1 MSSTDTKS
9 DIPNKKS
16 STDTKSVIPNKKYTE
31 RKSKAVYVDESRKDR
46 RMDDNIQEGENP
58 VYTAMVNDDFEA
70 SDFAA
75 NGPEVEYVDFIQGS
89 AKDLFQQPNEDINS
103 YTYKIQYYLQN
114 LKRRVIKKADAYF
127 EKYGTESDIIWEAGN
142 NNGRATNIPVLE
154 ALCKT
159 QWAGPLSVED
169 AINLVDDAANQ
180 LIPGSDNFMRVVYIL
195 KAYRFCKTSKL
206 TEYNIET
213 KKIKDNKKGP
223 SGGVKRVI
231 GTNETA
237 RTIGDLID
245 LNEYKSI
252 TEWKTKK
259 AKLAYKTNNLEYKKG
274 YSWSQIFFGEKSKND
289 EFDIMF
295 QYGGITMADLNCFM
309 VPFVNVSETQ
319 EPIWRPTKYFYDSHT
334 KKVTLALIPYTDEEK
349 TGMKAQRKAIKLIKK
364 VNTSDVLSANA
375 TESEKVGELLRR
387 ATERKNEV
395 FNVVKEDK
403 K

>member
-9 DIPNKKS
+9 GISKK
-16 STDTKSVIPNKKYTE
+16 NYNQ
-31 RKSKAVYVDESRKDR
+31 RKSAAVYVDEARKDK
-46 RMDDNIQEGENP
+46 RMEDSNEEGENP
-58 VYTAMVNDDFEA
+58 TYLDMVNDNFIATDN
-70 SDFAA
+70 AA
-75 NGPEVEYVDFIQGS
+75 NSPEVDYVDFIQGS
-89 AKDLFQQPNEDINS
+89 AKDLFQQPNEDINT

-114 LKRRVIKKADAYF
+114 LKTRVIRKADTYF
-127 EKYGTESDIIWEAGN
+127 EKYGTESDIIWEADN

-154 ALCKT
+154 ALCNT
-159 QWAGPLSVED
+159 NYTGPLSVED

-180 LIPGSDNFMRVVYIL
+180 LIPGSDNFMRVIYIL

-223 SGGVKRVI
+223 SGGVKRVT
-231 GTNETA
+231 GTNKTA
-237 RTIGDLID
+237 QTIGDLID
-245 LNEYKSI
+245 INEYKSI

-259 AKLAYKTNNLEYKKG
+259 AKLAYKRNNLEYKEG
-274 YSWSQIFFGEKSKND
+274 YSWSQIFFGENAKNN

-309 VPFVNVSETQ
+309 VPFVNISDGN
-319 EPIWRPTKYFYDSHT
+319 EPMWRPTKYFYDSHT
-334 KKVTLALIPYTDEEK
+334 KKVTLALIPYTDDEK

-364 VNTSDVLSANA
+364 ANTSDILSSNA
-375 TESEKVGELLRR
+375 TEYQKVEALLNKANEKMGE
-387 ATERKNEV
+387 AFK
-395 FNVVKEDK
+395 VVKEDK

>member
-1 MSSTDTKS
+1 MSST
-9 DIPNKKS
+9 N
-16 STDTKSVIPNKKYTE
+16 TKSVIPNKSYNK
-31 RKSKAVYVDESRKDR
+31 RKSKAVYIDEVKKDK
-46 RMDDNIQEGENP
+46 RMEDNYEEEENP
-58 VYTAMVNDDFEA
+58 TYLSMVNDDFEPA
-70 SDFAA
+70 DNAA
-75 NGPEVEYVDFIQGS
+75 NSPEVDYVDFIQGS
-89 AKDLFQQPNEDINS
+89 AKDLFQQPNEDLNT

-114 LKRRVIKKADAYF
+114 LKTRVIRKADTYF

-154 ALCKT
+154 ALCNT
-159 QWAGPLSVED
+159 NYAGPLSVED

-180 LIPGSDNFMRVVYIL
+180 LIPGSDNFMRVIYIL

-206 TEYNIET
+206 NEYNIET

-231 GTNETA
+231 GTNDTVQ
-237 RTIGDLID
+237 TIGDLID
-245 LNEYKSI
+245 INEYKSI

-259 AKLAYKTNNLEYKKG
+259 AKLAYKRNNLEYKEG
-274 YSWSQIFFGEKSKND
+274 YSWSQIFFGEKAKND

-309 VPFVNVSETQ
+309 VPFVNINNEQ
-319 EPIWRPTKYFYDSHT
+319 NPIWRPTKYFYDSHT
-334 KKVTLALIPYTDEEK
+334 KKVTLALIPYTDDEK

-364 VNTSDVLSANA
+364 VNTRDILSANA
-375 TESEKVGELLRR
+375 TEYEKVQALLNK
-387 ATERKNEV
+387 ANEKKDEA
-395 FNVVKEDK
+395 FKVVKEDK

>member
-1 MSSTDTKS
+1 M
-9 DIPNKKS
+9 S
-16 STDTKSVIPNKKYTE
+16 STDTKSVIPKKNYNA
-31 RKSKAVYVDESRKDR
+31 RKSKAVYIDETKKD
-46 RMDDNIQEGENP
+46 MKMEDNYEEGENP
-58 VYTAMVNDDFEA
+58 VYTAMVDDNFTA
-70 SDFAA
+70 SDVAA
-75 NGPEVEYVDFIQGS
+75 NSPEVDYVQFIQGS
-89 AKDLFQQPNEDINS
+89 AKDLFQQPNEDINI

-114 LKRRVIKKADAYF
+114 LKTRVIRKADAYF
-127 EKYGTESDIIWEAGN
+127 EKYGTESDIIWEAN
-142 NNGRATNIPVLE
+142 NGNGRATNIPVLE
-154 ALCKT
+154 ALCNT
-159 QWAGPLSVED
+159 DYAGPLSVED

-180 LIPGSDNFMRVVYIL
+180 LIPGSDNFMRVIYIL

-231 GTNETA
+231 GTNNTVQ
-237 RTIGDLID
+237 TIGDLID

-259 AKLAYKTNNLEYKKG
+259 AKLAYKRQNLEYQDG
-274 YSWSQIFFGEKSKND
+274 YSWSQIFFGPSAQNK

-309 VPFVNVSETQ
+309 VPFINIGDGN

-334 KKVTLALIPYTDEEK
+334 KKVTLALIPYTDDEK

-364 VNTSDVLSANA
+364 VNTSDILSADA
-375 TESEKVGELLRR
+375 TESQKVGELLKR
-387 ATERKNEV
+387 ANERKDEV
-395 FNVVKEDK
+395 FKVVKENK

>member
-1 MSSTDTKS
+1 M
-9 DIPNKKS
+9 S
-16 STDTKSVIPNKKYTE
+16 STDTKSVIPNKSYNQ
-31 RKSKAVYVDESRKDR
+31 RRSKAVYIDEVKKD
-46 RMDDNIQEGENP
+46 MKMEDNYEEEENP
-58 VYTAMVNDDFEA
+58 TYLNMVNDNFTA
-70 SDFAA
+70 SDDAK
-75 NGPEVEYVDFIQGS
+75 NNPEVEYVDFIQGS
-89 AKDLFQQPNEDINS
+89 AKDLFQQPNEDLNT

-114 LKRRVIKKADAYF
+114 LKTRVIRKADAYF
-127 EKYGTESDIIWEAGN
+127 EKYGTESDIIWEAN
-142 NNGRATNIPVLE
+142 NGNGRATNIPVLE
-154 ALCKT
+154 ALCNT
-159 QWAGPLSVED
+159 DYAGPLSVED

-180 LIPGSDNFMRVVYIL
+180 LIPGSDNFMRVIYIL

-231 GTNETA
+231 GTNNTVQ
-237 RTIGDLID
+237 TIGDLID

-259 AKLAYKTNNLEYKKG
+259 AKLAYKRQNLEYQDG
-274 YSWSQIFFGEKSKND
+274 YSWSQIFFGPSAQNK

-309 VPFVNVSETQ
+309 VPFINVSES
-319 EPIWRPTKYFYDSHT
+319 EIPVWRPTKYFYDSHT
-334 KKVTLALIPYTDEEK
+334 KKVTLALIPYTDDEK

-364 VNTSDVLSANA
+364 ANTTDILSADA
-375 TESEKVGELLRR
+375 TEYEKVQALLNR
-387 ATERKNEV
+387 ANERKDEV
-395 FNVVKEDK
+395 FKVVKENK

>member
-1 MSSTDTKS
+1 MSST
-9 DIPNKKS
+9 N
-16 STDTKSVIPNKKYTE
+16 TKSVIPNKSYNT
-31 RKSKAVYVDESRKDR
+31 RKSKAVYIDEARKD
-46 RMDDNIQEGENP
+46 MKMEDNYEEEENP

-70 SDFAA
+70 ADVAKNSA
-75 NGPEVEYVDFIQGS
+75 EVNYVEFIQGS
-89 AKDLFQQPNEDINS
+89 AKDLFQQPNEDLNT

-114 LKRRVIKKADAYF
+114 LKTRVIRKADAYF
-127 EKYGTESDIIWEAGN
+127 EKYGTESDIIWEAEN
-142 NNGRATNIPVLE
+142 ENGRATNIPVLE
-154 ALCKT
+154 ALCNT
-159 QWAGPLSVED
+159 NYAGPLSVED
-169 AINLVDDAANQ
+169 TIKLVDDASNQ
-180 LIPGSDNFMRVVYIL
+180 LIPGSDNFMRVIYIL

-231 GTNETA
+231 GTNKTA
-237 RTIGDLID
+237 ATIGDLID

-259 AKLAYKTNNLEYKKG
+259 AKLAYKTNNLEYQEG
-274 YSWSQIFFGEKSKND
+274 YSWSQIFFGESYKNN

-309 VPFVNVSETQ
+309 VPFVNISEGP

-334 KKVTLALIPYTDEEK
+334 KKVTLAFIPYTDDEK

-364 VNTSDVLSANA
+364 VNTKDVLSADA
-375 TESEKVGELLRR
+375 TESQKVEELLKR
-387 ATERKNEV
+387 ANARKDEV
-395 FNVVKEDK
+395 FKVVKENK

>member
-1 MSSTDTKS
+1 MSST
-9 DIPNKKS
+9 N
-16 STDTKSVIPNKKYTE
+16 TKSVIPNKSYNT
-31 RKSKAVYVDESRKDR
+31 RKSKAVYIDEVKKDMKMEDNNEEENATYVD
-46 RMDDNIQEGENP
+46 
-58 VYTAMVNDDFEA
+58 MVNDNFIA
-70 SDFAA
+70 SDDAK
-75 NGPEVEYVDFIQGS
+75 NSPEVDYVDFIQGS
-89 AKDLFQQPNEDINS
+89 AKDLFQQPNEDLNT

-114 LKRRVIKKADAYF
+114 LKTRVIRKADTYF

-142 NNGRATNIPVLE
+142 DNGRATNIPVLE
-154 ALCKT
+154 ALCNT
-159 QWAGPLSVED
+159 DYAGPLSVED

-180 LIPGSDNFMRVVYIL
+180 LIPGSDNFMRVIYIL

-206 TEYNIET
+206 NEYNIET

-231 GTNETA
+231 GTNNTVQ
-237 RTIGDLID
+237 TIGDLID

-259 AKLAYKTNNLEYKKG
+259 AKLAYKRNNLEYKEG
-274 YSWSQIFFGEKSKND
+274 YSWSQIFFGENAKNN

-309 VPFVNVSETQ
+309 VPFINMGNAQ
-319 EPIWRPTKYFYDSHT
+319 NPIWRPTKYFYDSHT
-334 KKVTLALIPYTDEEK
+334 KKVTLALIPYTDDEK

-364 VNTSDVLSANA
+364 ANTTEILSANKS
-375 TESEKVGELLRR
+375 EYEKVGALLNK
-387 ATERKNEV
+387 AGQTMKEAFK
-395 FNVVKEDK
+395 VVKEDK

>member
-1 MSSTDTKS
+1 M
-9 DIPNKKS
+9 S
-16 STDTKSVIPNKKYTE
+16 STDTKSVIPRKNYNQ
-31 RKSKAVYVDESRKDR
+31 RKSKAVFIDESKKDK
-46 RMDDNIQEGENP
+46 RMEDNYEEEENP
-58 VYTAMVNDDFEA
+58 VYTAMVNDEFEA
-70 SDFAA
+70 ADVAA
-75 NGPEVEYVDFIQGS
+75 NSPEVDYVDFIQGS
-89 AKDLFQQPNEDINS
+89 AKDLFQQPNEDINT

-114 LKRRVIKKADAYF
+114 LKTRVIRKADAYF

-142 NNGRATNIPVLE
+142 DNKRATNIPVLE
-154 ALCKT
+154 ALCNT
-159 QWAGPLSVED
+159 TNVGPLSVED
-169 AINLVDDAANQ
+169 AIKLVDDAANQ
-180 LIPGSDNFMRVVYIL
+180 LIPGSDNFMRVIYIL

-231 GTNETA
+231 GTNKTA
-237 RTIGDLID
+237 ATIGDLID

-259 AKLAYKTNNLEYKKG
+259 AKLAYKRNNLEYQEG
-274 YSWSQIFFGEKSKND
+274 YSWSQIFFGENAKND

-309 VPFVNVSETQ
+309 VPFVNISNGS

-334 KKVTLALIPYTDEEK
+334 KKVTLAFIPYTDDEK

-364 VNTSDVLSANA
+364 VNTREVLSADA
-375 TESEKVGELLRR
+375 TESQKVEELLKR
-387 ATERKNEV
+387 ANQKKDELFK
-395 FNVVKEDK
+395 VVKENK

>member
-1 MSSTDTKS
+1 MSST
-9 DIPNKKS
+9 N
-16 STDTKSVIPNKKYTE
+16 TKSVIPNKSYNK
-31 RKSKAVYVDESRKDR
+31 RKSKAVYIDEVKKDK
-46 RMDDNIQEGENP
+46 RMEDNYEEEENP
-58 VYTAMVNDDFEA
+58 TYLSMVNDDFEPA
-70 SDFAA
+70 DNAA
-75 NGPEVEYVDFIQGS
+75 NSPEVDYVDFIQGS
-89 AKDLFQQPNEDINS
+89 AKDLFQQPNEDLNT

-114 LKRRVIKKADAYF
+114 LKTRVIRKADTYF

-154 ALCKT
+154 ALCNT
-159 QWAGPLSVED
+159 NYAGPLSVED

-180 LIPGSDNFMRVVYIL
+180 LIPGSDNFMRVIYIL

-206 TEYNIET
+206 NEYNIET

-231 GTNETA
+231 GTNDTVQ
-237 RTIGDLID
+237 TIGDLID
-245 LNEYKSI
+245 INEYKSI

-259 AKLAYKTNNLEYKKG
+259 AKLAYKRNNLEYQDG
-274 YSWSQIFFGEKSKND
+274 YSWSQIFFGEKAKND

-309 VPFVNVSETQ
+309 VPFVNINNEQ
-319 EPIWRPTKYFYDSHT
+319 NPIWRPTKYFYDSHT
-334 KKVTLALIPYTDEEK
+334 KKVTLALIPYTDDEK

-364 VNTSDVLSANA
+364 VNTRDILSANA
-375 TESEKVGELLRR
+375 TEYEKVQALLNK
-387 ATERKNEV
+387 ANEKKDEA
-395 FNVVKEDK
+395 FKVVKEDK

>member
-1 MSSTDTKS
+1 M
-9 DIPNKKS
+9 S
-16 STDTKSVIPNKKYTE
+16 STDTKSVIPNKSYTK
-31 RKSKAVYVDESRKDR
+31 RRSKAVFIDEAKKD
-46 RMDDNIQEGENP
+46 MKMEDNYEEEENP
-58 VYTAMVNDDFEA
+58 TYVNMVNDNFESA
-70 SDFAA
+70 DDAKNS
-75 NGPEVEYVDFIQGS
+75 PEVGYVQFIQGS
-89 AKDLFQQPNEDINS
+89 AKDLFQQPNEDLNT

-114 LKRRVIKKADAYF
+114 LKTRVIRKADAYF
-127 EKYGTESDIIWEAGN
+127 EKYGTESDIIWEAN
-142 NNGRATNIPVLE
+142 NGNGRATNIPVLE
-154 ALCKT
+154 ALCNT
-159 QWAGPLSVED
+159 EYAGPLSVED

-180 LIPGSDNFMRVVYIL
+180 LIPGSDNFMRVIYIL

-231 GTNETA
+231 GTNNTVQ
-237 RTIGDLID
+237 TIGDLID

-252 TEWKTKK
+252 AEWKTKK
-259 AKLAYKTNNLEYKKG
+259 AKLAYKRNNLEYKKG
-274 YSWSQIFFGEKSKND
+274 YSWSQIFFGENAKNN

-309 VPFVNVSETQ
+309 VPFVNISNGN

-334 KKVTLALIPYTDEEK
+334 KKVTLAFIPYTDDEK

-364 VNTSDVLSANA
+364 VNTKDVLSADA
-375 TESEKVGELLRR
+375 TESQKVGELLKR
-387 ATERKNEV
+387 ANERKDEV
-395 FNVVKEDK
+395 FKVVKENK

>member
-1 MSSTDTKS
+1 MSST
-9 DIPNKKS
+9 N
-16 STDTKSVIPNKKYTE
+16 TKSVIPNKSYNQ
-31 RKSKAVYVDESRKDR
+31 RKSKAVYIDEAKKD
-46 RMDDNIQEGENP
+46 MKMEDNIQEGENP
-58 VYTAMVNDDFEA
+58 VYTAMVNDDFIA
-70 SDFAA
+70 SDDAR
-75 NGPEVEYVDFIQGS
+75 NSPDVGYVDFIQGS
-89 AKDLFQQPNEDINS
+89 AKDLFQQPNEDLNT

-114 LKRRVIKKADAYF
+114 LKTRVIRKADAYF
-127 EKYGTESDIIWEAGN
+127 EKYGTESDIIWEAN
-142 NNGRATNIPVLE
+142 NGNGRATNIPVLE
-154 ALCKT
+154 ALCNT
-159 QWAGPLSVED
+159 DYAGPLSVED

-180 LIPGSDNFMRVVYIL
+180 LIPGSDNFMRVIYIL

-223 SGGVKRVI
+223 SGGVKRVT
-231 GTNETA
+231 GTNKTA
-237 RTIGDLID
+237 QTIGDLID

-259 AKLAYKTNNLEYKKG
+259 AKLAYNRNNLEYQEG
-274 YSWSQIFFGEKSKND
+274 YSWSQIFFGPSAQNK

-309 VPFVNVSETQ
+309 VPFINIGDGN

-334 KKVTLALIPYTDEEK
+334 KKVTLALIPYTDDEK

-364 VNTSDVLSANA
+364 VNTSDILSADA
-375 TESEKVGELLRR
+375 TESQKVEALLKK
-387 ATERKNEV
+387 ANERKDEV
-395 FNVVKEDK
+395 FKVVKENK